1 MDGLQEEAL
10 VTESVAFRA
19 PGYVYA
25 IPPASSRGHRA
36 EDWDVNKWIAE
47 VEVKLVVRSDDT
59 AAVVLQ
65 ELESGELYAQAPLSS
80 ATCAACC
87 EPVVDSSRYYALKVQ
102 DEASKRHAFLG
113 LGFRA
118 REASSDF
125 RMALAEYVK
134 SCGRSEEAA
143 RRASSAT
150 PSPLA
155 ALGDLSL
162 KATGSLH
169 VAAPALA
176 RKPSLPAGGL
186 RLPPPPAPGL
196 TPPPAVRLAPP
207 PPASTFPD
215 PPPSSWIAFK

>member
-1 MDGLQEEAL
+1 MEAPPEEAL
-10 VTESVAFRA
+10 VTTSVTFRA
-19 PGYVYA
+19 PGYVYQ

-47 VEVKLVVRSDDT
+47 IEVKLVVSSDDT

-65 ELESGELYAQAPLSS
+65 DLDSGELYAKAPLTS

-125 RMALAEYVK
+125 RLALAEYVK

-143 RRASSAT
+143 RRASGAT

-162 KATGSLH
+162 KAAGTLH
-169 VAAPALA
+169 VAAPVSA
-176 RKPSLPAGGL
+176 RPKLVLPTGGL
-186 RLPPPPAPGL
+186 RLPPPPAGH
-196 TPPPAVRLAPP
+196 TPPPAVRLPP
-207 PPASTFPD
+207 PPASGAFPD
-215 PPPSSWIAFK
+215 PPPSGWTAFS